1 MLHFDT
7 KFSIFNFVDKIL
19 GLRDAGRQR
28 EYHKLTWNQYKSGV
42 KATEAVRNIN
52 SRLAQEAVNNR
63 MAKWWFREFRQE
75 RQSIKLKTD
84 IKNPPSINRRVLV
97 KSV

>member
-1 MLHFDT
+1 MQAE
-7 KFSIFNFVDKIL
+7 KGNI
-19 GLRDAGRQR
+19 
-28 EYHKLTWNQYKSGV
+28 HKLTWNQYKSDV

-75 RQSIKLKTD
+75 RQSIKLKTA
-84 IKNPPSINRRVLV
+84 IKTPIYQSTSAGEKCLV
-97 KSV
+97 QF